1 MANDTTQTI
10 GRNLMILLYDKK
22 ISQKEIADAVGVSE
36 ATISKLVKG
45 IQSVSVEKLSEIALY
60 LSVSV
65 DELLGS

>member
-36 ATISKLVKG
+36 ATVSKLVKG

-60 LSVSV
+60 LGVSM
-65 DELLGS
+65 DELFGN